1 EGEIYE
7 GESTV
12 DESMLTGESV
22 PVEIG
27 PGKQANGGAVNG
39 DGVLKINVS
48 KTGNDTYLYE
58 VIKLVS
64 DAEKLESKAQGFAY
78 IAAKWLFYVAVV
90 VGIITFAVWWT
101 NGDLDFA
108 LERMVTVLIIACPH
122 ALGLATPLVTSRST
136 SIAAKNGLLIRN
148 RIAFESAY

>member
-1 EGEIYE
+1 MVIQTEH
-7 GESTV
+7 
-12 DESMLTGESV
+12 
-22 PVEIG
+22 
-27 PGKQANGGAVNG
+27 
-39 DGVLKINVS
+39 
-48 KTGNDTYLYE
+48 DTYLSQ

-64 DAEKLESKAQGFAY
+64 EAEKSKSQAQGFAD
-78 IAAKWLFYVAVV
+78 IAAKWLFYVALV
-90 VGIITFAVWWT
+90 VGIITFAVWWA

-148 RIAFESAY
+148 RVAFESAFKLDRVVIDKTRSEERRVGKEWRYRRL